1 MWSRCKSLAE
11 AKCSGGVQNIEE
23 EGNFIDASLP
33 RGQVLESKRLCGCV
47 HTGDF
52 SEGQNLILHFIFFFL
67 LFLLSSFTLM
77 FSFYVFPNVFLV
89 SLFFY

>member
-33 RGQVLESKRLCGCV
+33 RGAGTREQETVRLCT
-47 HTGDF
+47 HRR
-52 SEGQNLILHFIFFFL
+52 
-67 LFLLSSFTLM
+67 LF
-77 FSFYVFPNVFLV
+77 
-89 SLFFY
+89 